1 MCGLCVDIAKKE
13 FARWS
18 NEQQRTARL
27 AILSGGRDDYSLT
40 SRGDA
45 ARYARGREVQRGMDA
60 ENYDRVVT
68 PRVLSIRAAVAQAE
82 EQITEEGKDP
92 AEILRTLLANV
103 RIDSGGIPG
112 RLP

>member
-18 NEQQRTARL
+18 SEQQRTARL
-27 AILSGGRDDYSLT
+27 AILSGGQNDYSLT
-40 SRGDA
+40 ARGDA

-60 ENYDRVVT
+60 ENYDRVIT
-68 PRVLSIRAAVAQAE
+68 PKVLSIRAAVAQAE
-82 EQITEEGKDP
+82 EQIVEGKDP

-103 RIDSGGIPG
+103 RTDCGGIP
-112 RLP
+112 RTLP